1 MGKRVLSYPFPT
13 EREREMCRRENL
25 GTRLRCSVPLLHAE
39 KRRRPFSACNTGNS
53 IRLHAGKSST
63 KFCRWNRDTFKMA
76 LENHMVRAIT
86 FRGIIGLLSLGL
98 GSFRRYGM

>member
-1 MGKRVLSYPFPT
+1 MF
-13 EREREMCRRENL
+13 
-25 GTRLRCSVPLLHAE
+25 GTFVIPLLHAE
-39 KRRRPFSACNTGNS
+39 KRRRPFSACKTGNR